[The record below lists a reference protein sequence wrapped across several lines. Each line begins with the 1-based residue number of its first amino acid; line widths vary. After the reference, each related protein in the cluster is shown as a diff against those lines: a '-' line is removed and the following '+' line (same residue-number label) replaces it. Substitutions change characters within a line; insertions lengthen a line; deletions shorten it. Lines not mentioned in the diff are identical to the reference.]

1 MNFTSC
7 TDATFPQ
14 NRNLEPPLG
23 IRQNEKP
30 DSSRRTFRYGPSCG
44 ISFGLFVR
52 ERIGSRDPRSK
63 KKTGADVTKSLEL
76 FSEADRIARQYQR
89 LLKTAESI
97 KHQDTI
103 KPKRILKVS
112 LPANIDRSAYLN
124 AFSNFERKHSGLRVE
139 VLIDAGED
147 GLLNGAADV
156 AYFGYRPTKEGIT
169 WIPAGHNVTFLMA
182 SRSYLRRNGTPQSVQ
197 ELRNHTLLLRNSSNR
212 SFSRRLENRDAV
224 FEIESDEKVHFE
236 DAYSC
241 RTHLIAGEGISVDL
255 VPSFVADELMR
266 GDIVPVL
273 PGWHRR
279 PWEIC
284 VCRRDSDHSPLV
296 SEMADLIVE
305 NFKKHTVDSWMFW
318 YRYFSIPLESVVL
331 PAVD

>member
-1 MNFTSC
+1 MRPSLKIETW
-7 TDATFPQ
+7 
-14 NRNLEPPLG
+14 NLLSELGRTQSLAQAAERLNIDLSAASRLVSSLENELG
-23 IRQNEKP
+23 IELLDRRRKP
-30 DSSRRTFRYGPSCG
+30 AK
-44 ISFGLFVR
+44 IV
-52 ERIGSRDPRSK
+52 
-63 KKTGADVTKSLEL
+63 AKSLEL

-124 AFSNFERKHSGLRVE
+124 AFSNFERQHPGLRVE
-139 VLIDAGED
+139 VLIDAGEE

-156 AYFGYRPTKEGIT
+156 AYFGYRPSKDGIT

-182 SRSYLRRNGTPQSVQ
+182 SRGYLRRHEMPQTIE
-197 ELRNHTLLLRNSSNR
+197 ELRNHTLLLRNTSNR

-224 FEIESDEKVHFE
+224 FEIESEDKVHFE

-241 RTHLIAGEGISVDL
+241 RTHLISGEGISVDL

-284 VCRRDSDHSPLV
+284 ICRRDSDHSPLV
-296 SEMADLIVE
+296 SEMAELIVE

-318 YRYFSIPLESVVL
+318 YRYFGIPLESVVL
-331 PAVD
+331 PEAV

>member
-1 MNFTSC
+1 M
-7 TDATFPQ
+7 
-14 NRNLEPPLG
+14 
-23 IRQNEKP
+23 
-30 DSSRRTFRYGPSCG
+30 
-44 ISFGLFVR
+44 
-52 ERIGSRDPRSK
+52 
-63 KKTGADVTKSLEL
+63 
-76 FSEADRIARQYQR
+76 
-89 LLKTAESI
+89 
-97 KHQDTI
+97 
-103 KPKRILKVS
+103 S

-156 AYFGYRPTKEGIT
+156 AYFGYRPTKEGIA

-273 PGWHRR
+273 PSWHRR

-284 VCRRDSDHSPLV
+284 VCRRESDHSPLV

>member
-1 MNFTSC
+1 MRPSLKIEIWKLLSELGRTKSLAQAAERL
-7 TDATFPQ
+7 DMDLPAAS
-14 NRNLEPPLG
+14 RLVSSLEKELG
-23 IRQNEKP
+23 VEILDRKRKP
-30 DSSRRTFRYGPSCG
+30 AQ
-44 ISFGLFVR
+44 I
-52 ERIGSRDPRSK
+52 
-63 KKTGADVTKSLEL
+63 VTKSLEL

-103 KPKRILKVS
+103 KPEQS
-112 LPANIDRSAYLN
+112 LR
-124 AFSNFERKHSGLRVE
+124 RVGG
-139 VLIDAGED
+139 LIDAGED

-156 AYFGYRPTKEGIT
+156 AYFGYRPTKEGIA

>member
-1 MNFTSC
+1 M
-7 TDATFPQ
+7 
-14 NRNLEPPLG
+14 
-23 IRQNEKP
+23 
-30 DSSRRTFRYGPSCG
+30 
-44 ISFGLFVR
+44 
-52 ERIGSRDPRSK
+52 
-63 KKTGADVTKSLEL
+63 
-76 FSEADRIARQYQR
+76 
-89 LLKTAESI
+89 
-97 KHQDTI
+97 
-103 KPKRILKVS
+103 
-112 LPANIDRSAYLN
+112 
-124 AFSNFERKHSGLRVE
+124 
-139 VLIDAGED
+139 
-147 GLLNGAADV
+147 
-156 AYFGYRPTKEGIT
+156 
-169 WIPAGHNVTFLMA
+169 
-182 SRSYLRRNGTPQSVQ
+182 
-197 ELRNHTLLLRNSSNR
+197 
-212 SFSRRLENRDAV
+212 
-224 FEIESDEKVHFE
+224 HFE